1 MNELIRTIH
10 TALSVD
16 QYRGIIVAGQNTRK
30 NYAISHVQA
39 PPKSRMLNACLKG
52 HQNGKDLVLKNRTL
66 SFDNL
71 RQFKQLDT
79 SKTQLWRVRSEGN
92 LIEQRNLVFEPRFNQ
107 SKYAVFCDKTSILN
121 SDSISSLTSIS
132 RDCSCGCTAEMD
144 FEDHLDYSSAALK
157 SVTPMMPQD
166 LLTEIPELQLPQNPN
181 ICYWINLAHLV
192 LVIACLRG
200 LL

>member
-1 MNELIRTIH
+1 
-10 TALSVD
+10 VD

-30 NYAISHVQA
+30 NYALSHVQA
-39 PPKSRMLNACLKG
+39 PPNSGMQNACLKG
-52 HQNGKDLVLKNRTL
+52 HQYGKDLVLKNRTL

-79 SKTQLWRVRSEGN
+79 SETQLWRVRSEGN
-92 LIEQRNLVFEPRFNQ
+92 LIEQRRLVFEPRFNQ
-107 SKYAVFCDKTSILN
+107 SKYAVFCDNTSILN

-132 RDCSCGCTAEMD
+132 RVCSCGCTAEMN
-144 FEDHLDYSSAALK
+144 FKDHLDYSSVALK